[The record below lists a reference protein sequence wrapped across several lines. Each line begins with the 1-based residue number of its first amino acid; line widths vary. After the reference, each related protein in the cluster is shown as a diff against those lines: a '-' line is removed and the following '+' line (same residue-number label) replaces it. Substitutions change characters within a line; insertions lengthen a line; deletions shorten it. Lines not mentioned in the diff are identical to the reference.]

1 MKKTLLI
8 IATGLCAM
16 TCAAAGAPMSVK
28 NARPN
33 LVPLKCNQWHLSE
46 VAASLPGNAS
56 RAPHKAAAGEPI
68 TATPAGKLFENMY
81 VNSSAYGMGFGD
93 VYTQKVDG
101 GLGGVVEGSDGC
113 IYIQAPISQ
122 AYIWA
127 LGNPWLKCTK
137 AKGDTIVMDTP
148 QPYAIDYGDP
158 YYAYRMKLN
167 SDSSSFVVDSVNTK
181 VRFVWRNDTL
191 TQIDDCLVGL
201 GDAKGEWYY
210 MGDYD
215 IKYTVNPDV
224 VAKIPANTQ
233 KLAYKMTY
241 IPKATK
247 LDSTTYMMTSA
258 YVNPSDLQTAYLDH
272 ICTDL
277 PNGAV
282 KIELTS
288 KGNTKMPTRQY
299 LGVDKIYNSHVYM
312 LAGNA
317 KVESSSTGSK
327 YFNYDQTEALE
338 LATNGESS
346 YTLTAKYPASLI
358 INAGRSNLYIISE
371 YVAPQLTPAE
381 DKAIVPA
388 DPVISSVKQL
398 SKCDQL
404 SFVIPT
410 VGVNGEELNVNEL
423 YYNVYYNDHAYTFT
437 PDKYQGLDSAMTD
450 IPYSFSDVKFDFYT
464 SKGSTIVYFYDKDW
478 TKIGV
483 QSIYRGGGKENRSKV
498 VYYDKVTGIDATQAT
513 AKTVKSVETFD
524 LMGRKTANDA
534 NGLVIKRTTYTDGS
548 VRVTKTLAR

>member
-1 MKKTLLI
+1 MRKTLLI
-8 IATGLCAM
+8 IATGMCAM
-16 TCAAAGAPMSVK
+16 ACAAAGAPMSVK

-33 LVPLKCNQWHLSE
+33 TAPLKCNQWHLSE
-46 VAASLPGNAS
+46 AAAMLPS
-56 RAPHKAAAGEPI
+56 RASHAPRKAAAGEPI
-68 TATPAGKLFENMY
+68 TATPAGRLLENMY
-81 VNSSAYGMGFGD
+81 VNSNSYGLGFGD
-93 VYTQKVDG
+93 VYAQKVDG

-127 LGNPWLKCTK
+127 LGSPWLKCTK
-137 AKGDTIVMDTP
+137 AQGDTIVMDTP

-158 YYAYRMKLN
+158 YYAYRMKFN

-215 IKYTVNPDV
+215 IRYTVNPDTV
-224 VAKIPANTQ
+224 TKAPADAQ
-233 KLAYKMTY
+233 KLAYKMEY
-241 IPKATK
+241 IAKASK
-247 LDSTTYMMTSA
+247 LDSTAYMMTSA
-258 YVNPSDLQTAYLDH
+258 YVNPSNLQTAYLDH

-277 PNGAV
+277 PDGAI
-282 KIELTS
+282 KAQLTADG
-288 KGNTKMPTRQY
+288 KVAVPARQY

-327 YFNYDQTEALE
+327 YFNYDQTKALE
-338 LATNGESS
+338 LTNNGTAD
-346 YTLTAKYPASLI
+346 TLTAKYPASLL

-371 YVAPQLTPAE
+371 YVAPQLTLTE

-410 VGVNGEELNVNEL
+410 VGTGGEELNVNEL
-423 YYNVYYNDHAYTFT
+423 YYNIYYNDHAYTFT
-437 PDKYQGLDSAMTD
+437 PDKYEGLDSAMTD

-464 SKGSTIVYFYDKDW
+464 SKGKTLVYFYDKDW

-498 VYYDKVTGIDATQAT
+498 VYYDKATGIDATQAA

-524 LMGRKTANDA
+524 LTGRKVAAAASSGIT
-534 NGLVIKRTTYTDGS
+534 ITRTTYTDGS
-548 VRVTKTLAR
+548 VEVTKTLAR

>member
-1 MKKTLLI
+1 
-8 IATGLCAM
+8 M
-16 TCAAAGAPMSVK
+16 TCAAASAPMTLK
-28 NARPN
+28 GARPN
-33 LVPLKCNQWHLSE
+33 QTPLKCNQWHLNE
-46 VAASLPGNAS
+46 VADNLFGHKAS
-56 RAPHKAAAGEPI
+56 RAPRKAAAGEPI

-81 VNSSAYGMGFGD
+81 VNSNSYGMGFGD
-93 VYTQKVDG
+93 VYSQKVDG

-137 AKGDTIVMDTP
+137 AQGDTIEMDTP

-210 MGDYD
+210 MGDYN

-224 VAKIPANTQ
+224 VTKAPADAQ

-258 YVNPSDLQTAYLDH
+258 YVNPSNLQTAYLDH

-277 PNGAV
+277 PDGAV
-282 KIELTS
+282 KATLTS
-288 KGNTKMPTRQY
+288 EGKIEVPARQY

-327 YFNYDQTEALE
+327 YFNYDQTDALE
-338 LATNGESS
+338 LTPNGESGD
-346 YTLTAKYPASLI
+346 TLTASYPATLL

-371 YVAPQLTPAE
+371 YVAPQLTLAE

-398 SKCDQL
+398 SKCDLL

-410 VGVNGEELNVNEL
+410 VGINGEELNVNEL

-437 PDKYQGLDSAMTD
+437 PDKYEGLDSAMTD

-464 SKGSTIVYFYDKDW
+464 SKGSTLVYFYDKDW

-498 VYYDKVTGIDATQAT
+498 VYYDKTTGIDAAQDA

-524 LMGRKTANDA
+524 LMGRKITDA
-534 NGLVIKRTTYTDGS
+534 SGLVIERTTYTDGS
-548 VRVTKTLAR
+548 VKVTKTLVR